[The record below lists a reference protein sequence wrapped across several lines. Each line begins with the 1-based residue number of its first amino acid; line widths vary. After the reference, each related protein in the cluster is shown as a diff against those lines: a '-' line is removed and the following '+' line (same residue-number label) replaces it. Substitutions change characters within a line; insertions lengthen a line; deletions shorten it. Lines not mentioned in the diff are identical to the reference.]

1 MSRASRFHLSFWLI
15 LIGFILVGA
24 LFALDPGLDLSISAL
39 FYDPATRT
47 FPLAN
52 DGVIVTLRNLNR
64 AVDIAFGIAF
74 GAVILLKLWRPSLP
88 MPVSGRAMLFLSLT
102 FALAPGLA
110 ANVIFKENWG
120 RPRPVHVTE
129 FNGPAKFLP
138 WDKPGGEC
146 RRNCSFFSGEVSAAA
161 WTLAPAVL
169 VPPPY
174 RAAAIA
180 GAFAFTTVNAFVRI
194 SAGGHFFSDTA
205 FALLATALII
215 WLMYGAIYRGWWREA
230 TEEIIEMRMTR
241 FAEKIRRLFGVG

>member
-1 MSRASRFHLSFWLI
+1 
-15 LIGFILVGA
+15 
-24 LFALDPGLDLSISAL
+24 
-39 FYDPATRT
+39 
-47 FPLAN
+47 
-52 DGVIVTLRNLNR
+52 
-64 AVDIAFGIAF
+64 
-74 GAVILLKLWRPSLP
+74 
-88 MPVSGRAMLFLSLT
+88 
-102 FALAPGLA
+102 
-110 ANVIFKENWG
+110 
-120 RPRPVHVTE
+120 
-129 FNGPAKFLP
+129 
-138 WDKPGGEC
+138 
-146 RRNCSFFSGEVSAAA
+146 
-161 WTLAPAVL
+161 